1 MKRRAK
7 KKYSNLVRAALQL
20 ELNKGY
26 VIKAMNTLAMATVRY
41 GTAIINWTIEDLEDP
56 DGKTKLLNY

>member
-1 MKRRAK
+1 M
-7 KKYSNLVRAALQL
+7 VRAALQL

-26 VIKAMNTLAMATVRY
+26 VIKAMNTLAVATVRY
-41 GTAIINWTIEDLEDP
+41 GTAIMNWTIKDLEDP